1 MLKCEVLEMKDSGIK
16 FDDIKVGE
24 TFVIDNDWI
33 GMKVKVGASYEDG
46 EYYILDL
53 SDEVGRLYSDL
64 DMYYK
69 IDRLIDLKVV
79 EG

>member
-1 MLKCEVLEMKDSGIK
+1 MGEFP
-16 FDDIKVGE
+16 FDKL
-24 TFVIDNDWI
+24 TLQNR
-33 GMKVKVGASYEDG
+33 
-46 EYYILDL
+46 YYILDL